1 MDYCFR
7 MIGPAMP
14 SRELLEA
21 AAELTEAAGLLRY
34 LLFTHNT
41 LVLVSNLSGTN
52 NTNQVMVDNRQK
64 CNVILLVHNLIGL

>member
-1 MDYCFR
+1 
-7 MIGPAMP
+7 MP